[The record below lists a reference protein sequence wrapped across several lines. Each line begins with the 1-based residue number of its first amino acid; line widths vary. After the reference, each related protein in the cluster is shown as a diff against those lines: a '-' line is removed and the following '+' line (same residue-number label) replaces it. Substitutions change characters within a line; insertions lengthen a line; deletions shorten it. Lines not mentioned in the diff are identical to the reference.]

1 MDLILAMQISDAC
14 GDVSSYGSGD
24 RVGSVRRRGRRG
36 SQLRSGRT
44 LTEVLGAVETA
55 QDWHSKHCHL

>member
-1 MDLILAMQISDAC
+1 MDLILAMRISDAC

-24 RVGSVRRRGRRG
+24 REGSVRRRGRRG

-55 QDWHSKHCHL
+55 QD